1 MLYLCSEFEQ
11 LTLLTTKTITIMNI
25 YSLKPTTRLM
35 LFVAFEILSI
45 FIMLAG
51 LHIILKDNSDIVSL
65 FAAVYLMI
73 DGLAVFIVC
82 AIKSFIMVQSW
93 NDTPEPEL
101 NGNDSYLDNLEE
113 VEVEEV
119 NFKER
124 FKQEP

>member
-25 YSLKPTTRLM
+25 YSLNPTSRLM
-35 LFVAFEILSI
+35 LFAAFEIISI

-73 DGLAVFIVC
+73 DGLVVFIVC
-82 AIKSFIMVQSW
+82 AVKSFIMVQSW
-93 NDTPEPEL
+93 NDMPERNRDES
-101 NGNDSYLDNLEE
+101 NLDNLEE

-119 NFKER
+119 NLKER

>member
-1 MLYLCSEFEQ
+1 
-11 LTLLTTKTITIMNI
+11 MNI
-25 YSLKPTTRLM
+25 YSLNPTSRLM
-35 LFVAFEILSI
+35 LFAAFEIISI

-73 DGLAVFIVC
+73 DGLVVFIVC
-82 AIKSFIMVQSW
+82 AVKSFIMVQSW
-93 NDTPEPEL
+93 NDMPERNRDES
-101 NGNDSYLDNLEE
+101 NLDNLEE

-119 NFKER
+119 NLKER

>member
-1 MLYLCSEFEQ
+1 
-11 LTLLTTKTITIMNI
+11 MNI

-45 FIMLAG
+45 FVMLAG
-51 LHIILKDNSDIVSL
+51 LHIILKDNSNIVSL

-82 AIKSFIMVQSW
+82 AAKSFIMLQSW
-93 NDTPEPEL
+93 NDTPESRR
-101 NGNDSYLDNLEE
+101 NGDESNLDNLEE

-119 NFKER
+119 NFTER

>member
-1 MLYLCSEFEQ
+1 
-11 LTLLTTKTITIMNI
+11 
-25 YSLKPTTRLM
+25 M

-82 AIKSFIMVQSW
+82 AVKSFIVVQSW